1 MHKKLPAPATV
12 LASIA
17 LLVSLT
23 GTAVAAG
30 AVPLAKKAMF
40 ASNSGKLQGR
50 TAGQVAAIPGPA
62 NSLNGRTA
70 GEIAA
75 TPGPATDL
83 NGLTAAQIAALPGPA
98 TDLGGKT
105 LADVVATPGPAS
117 TAAGLVSTATSPFTL
132 AADDAA
138 DFSASCAA
146 GSKVVSGGY
155 AYNGKAAVFSVDTR
169 PTSDTTWSIYLV
181 NESTDTGAS
190 GTIYAVCVK

>member
-1 MHKKLPAPATV
+1 MHKKLPGPATV

-17 LLVSLT
+17 LLVSLS

-62 NSLNGRTA
+62 NTLNG
-70 GEIAA
+70 E
-75 TPGPATDL
+75 
-83 NGLTAAQIAALPGPA
+83 TAAQIAATPGPA

-105 LADVVATPGPAS
+105 LADVVETPGPAS

-132 AADDAA
+132 AADDQA

-155 AYNGKAAVFSVDTR
+155 AYNGRAAVFSVDNR

-181 NESTDTGAS
+181 NGSTDTGAS